1 MEEGRI
7 RGRLEL
13 RVTARAASLGQIRRL
28 LGGFLAEHDFHERQR
43 QDALIVVNELAA
55 NAIEHAS
62 TDEDQLEIAVRL
74 ERETLLIRVLDPA
87 RTATRPSPLWP
98 DMWRECGRG
107 MLIVDEL
114 ASWSDELVGDR
125 RAVTARLTLSHEAAK
140 RSRS

>member
-13 RVTARAASLGQIRRL
+13 RVNARAASLGRIRRL
-28 LGGFLAEHDFHERQR
+28 LARFLVEHDLHERQR

-62 TDEDQLEIAVRL
+62 TDEDQVEIAVRL
-74 ERETLLIRVLDPA
+74 ETETLLIRVLDPA
-87 RTATRPSPLWP
+87 RTAERPSRRGP
-98 DMWRECGRG
+98 DMWRESGRG

-114 ASWSDELVGDR
+114 ASWNDELVGGR
-125 RAVTARLTLSHEAAK
+125 RAVTARLTLPHEAAK